1 MINLTKLFCDLIS
14 VGTQLPTTSV
24 SSEQIGRNVRYLGVT
39 HLPDGCD
46 VDFDLVDEHIK
57 NCRAAMHGS
66 DYDIDKL
73 RRELAQGKPVS
84 IKRVVEFHHQLTVHL
99 SDDTRLSFNSSDI
112 VHY

>member
-14 VGTQLPTTSV
+14 IGTKLPTTSV
-24 SSEQIGRNVRYLGVT
+24 SNEQIGRNIRSIGVS
-39 HLPDGCD
+39 HLPDGFFVNFNAID
-46 VDFDLVDEHIK
+46 AHFR
-57 NCRAAMHGS
+57 NCRASTYGS

-84 IKRVVEFHHQLTVHL
+84 IKRITELRGQLTVHL
-99 SDDTRLSFNSSDI
+99 SDGTDLSYNSSDI